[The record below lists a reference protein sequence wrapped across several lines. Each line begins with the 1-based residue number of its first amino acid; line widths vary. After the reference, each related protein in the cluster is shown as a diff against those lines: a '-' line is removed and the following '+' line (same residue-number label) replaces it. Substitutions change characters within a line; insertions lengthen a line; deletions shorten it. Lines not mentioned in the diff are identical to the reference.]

1 MAADPER
8 SEAVIEDYK
17 KRKLATSAL
26 YRIRE
31 LIHAFEQD
39 RVSDVR
45 MARIGIVI
53 ILLLGVTAYF
63 FLDSVSAFFS

>member
-1 MAADPER
+1 MAADSER

-26 YRIRE
+26 HRIRE
-31 LIHAFEQD
+31 LIHGFEQD
-39 RVSDVR
+39 RVDDAR

-53 ILLLGVTAYF
+53 ILLLGVAAYF
-63 FLDSVSAFFS
+63 FLGSDSAIFS